1 MVQRDDRLRSLERKS
16 METIFAPLD
25 PDERL
30 PRELLQERP
39 TGGALFLGL
48 VGRRYGRLGRRELAG
63 VLWLPALAALI
74 TLAAFVHVSGLVVL
88 GVVVLMLVG
97 FVVFAI
103 SGEREQR
110 LK

>member
-1 MVQRDDRLRSLERKS
+1 

-25 PDERL
+25 PTETL

-39 TGGALFLGL
+39 SGGALFLGL
-48 VGRRYGRLGRRELAG
+48 VSRRHGPVGRRELAG
-63 VLWLPALAALI
+63 SLWLPALVAVLFLGAWSNVGTAMALGSI
-74 TLAAFVHVSGLVVL
+74 GLL
-88 GVVVLMLVG
+88 LLG

-103 SGEREQR
+103 SGERHAP